1 MAPQSRAPTI
11 LLTRPA
17 AQSSRF
23 AAALTE
29 HLPGI
34 RIVTSPLIAPRFL
47 SPALPDRDWTAL
59 ILTSETAALSA
70 QRITADHATLPRRA
84 FCVGDRTAAT
94 ARAAGFAPLS
104 AKGDAAA
111 LVALILSHHPASPLL
126 HLRGVESR
134 GDIADQLIT
143 AGIETFE
150 AISYAQESQDLTKE
164 ASAILTGTDP
174 VIAAVFSP
182 RTAEILVRECRRI
195 GRVAPIMIVA
205 MSAAVAA
212 AAAPLS
218 GTPTIAARPD
228 AEAMLVAVLSR
239 LAMWREP

>member
-1 MAPQSRAPTI
+1 M
-11 LLTRPA
+11 
-17 AQSSRF
+17 
-23 AAALTE
+23 
-29 HLPGI
+29 
-34 RIVTSPLIAPRFL
+34 TSPLIAPRNL
-47 SPALPDRDWTAL
+47 SPVLPDRNWTAL
-59 ILTSETAALSA
+59 ILTSESAALSA
-70 QRITADHATLPRRA
+70 QRITADHATLPRFA
-84 FCVGDRTAAT
+84 FCVGDHTAEA

-111 LVALILSHHPASPLL
+111 LVALILSHSPAGPLL

-134 GDIADQLIT
+134 GDIADRLIS

-150 AISYAQESQDLTKE
+150 AISYAQESQSLTPE
-164 ASAILTGTDP
+164 ASAILTGIDP

-228 AEAMLVAVLSR
+228 AEAMVVAVLSR